1 MAAIYQHG
9 YVPKSM
15 YGNVVALLRNCV
27 TTTGVHLDIGCG
39 FGAIAEPVR
48 DELGLTYVGFDLATD
63 GLDSLRERGFD
74 VHQADLFDLE
84 QLYVKIH
91 AAARGRP
98 VASLTFL
105 DTLEHIV
112 NGPATLAMF
121 RRLAEQWAAP
131 LVLSVP
137 NITHK
142 DIALK
147 LLTGRWDVTEAG
159 LLDYTHVDCY
169 SSRRLAQ
176 LMAASGWREIEARD
190 WCLEYSDQRFPTEA
204 PTLDV
209 TLPVG
214 HLLRRLIDWA
224 NPHAIVNQF
233 VRSYCIDQPKPLDL
247 WHDRAEPVRP
257 LVSIIVAT
265 QREPSCDLSRLLD
278 NLVRQTNQDFE
289 LVLLH
294 YPLAEADAAGAALV
308 VYELP
313 TALREKSVFVA
324 SPLVGLAGALNDA
337 LNRIVGHHLV
347 ILHADDEVEPQWLS
361 TLGEL
366 HKRTPNSVLR
376 VGTFE
381 SESGRDSSGSVVFPF
396 TSDAYECI
404 ARFAVP
410 GGAIRELGLRFD
422 EGMTDGV
429 EVEFIARAI
438 MLCGMATSAVVAVSR
453 QLAVEATL
461 LAERRKAV
469 TAAYALTLEK
479 LNIHPLI
486 LPPGSVVELQRLI
499 ASDASVGGLS
509 EQLVAAENSAQNFE
523 RQASHFR
530 QEAEVGHR
538 PAEFPMLRTFINRYI
553 LPDSQLSPPH
563 TDAPTETPP
572 FLSIITRTMGTR
584 IRTLRDTLLTL
595 AGQSLQDFELHLVI
609 HGEAESDVTAVR
621 SLVGEFPPT
630 LQARIRVIQCTR
642 PGRSAPLNDAI
653 PHAKGRY
660 VAVLD
665 DDDFVFGHWVE
676 TFERLSRE
684 QPGAML
690 RAVCTRQDFE
700 ATYKGHTLIP
710 RALSWFQ
717 MAWPSDYDAVDHLH
731 ANYSPFMSMAFPIAV
746 FRKLNFRWDETV
758 TTAEDWQF
766 GTRIAMICGVVDTV
780 EITGVYRWW
789 NNGESSTFFHPPT
802 EWQANRERILAE
814 LNGQPILLP
823 KGSVG
828 KICSL
833 IDDNFD
839 MRTKIVELN
848 ASNEEWRVNYE
859 QLTADAAARDEGW
872 RVNYEQLTADAAAR
886 DEGWRVNYEQ
896 LTADA
901 AACDAKRDGLRH
913 ERDQLLSSTF
923 WRLTAP
929 ARRVAEFIPYR
940 LRFHARRVAKLM
952 YWLTTPHRTR
962 ERIAF
967 LKSRAVAS
975 DYGKTPPL

>member
-1 MAAIYQHG
+1 MAAIYQHS

-27 TTTGVHLDIGCG
+27 TTTGLHLDIGCG

-74 VHQADLFDLE
+74 AHQVDLSDLE
-84 QLYVKIH
+84 QSYAKIH
-91 AAARGRP
+91 AVVRNRP
-98 VASLTFL
+98 IASLTFL

-121 RRLAEQWAAP
+121 HRLAEQWAAP

-147 LLTGRWDVTEAG
+147 LLIGRWDVTEAG
-159 LLDYTHVDCY
+159 LLDYTHVECY

-176 LMAASGWREIEARD
+176 LMEASGWREIEAQD
-190 WCLEYSDQRFPTEA
+190 WCLEYSDQLFPTEA

-209 TLPVG
+209 ALPAG
-214 HLLRRLIDWA
+214 HLLRRLVDWA

-233 VRSYCIDQPKPLDL
+233 VRSYCIDQPKALDL

-257 LVSIIVAT
+257 LVSIVVAT
-265 QREPSCDLSRLLD
+265 RREHPCDLSRLFD
-278 NLVRQTNQDFE
+278 NLIRQTNQDFE

-294 YPLAEADAAGAALV
+294 YPPAEVDAAADAALV
-308 VYELP
+308 VCELP

-324 SPLVGLAGALNDA
+324 SPRAGLAGALNDA
-337 LNRIVGHHLV
+337 LSRIVGHHLV
-347 ILHADDEVEPQWLS
+347 IIHADDEVEPHWLS
-361 TLGEL
+361 ALGEL

-381 SESGRDSSGSVVFPF
+381 SESGRDSPVSAVFPF
-396 TSDAYECI
+396 TSDTYKCI
-404 ARFAVP
+404 ASFAVP

-438 MLCGMATSAVVAVSR
+438 MLCGMTTSAVTAVYR
-453 QLAVEATL
+453 QLTAEATL

-469 TAAYALTLEK
+469 TAAYTVTIEK

-486 LPPGSVVELQRLI
+486 LPPGSAVELQRLI

-509 EQLVAAENSAQNFE
+509 EKLVAAENSAQNFEQQASHFRQVVGGLSEKLVAAENSAQNFE

-530 QEAEVGHR
+530 QVAELGHR
-538 PAEFPMLRTFINRYI
+538 PAEFPLLRTFINRYI
-553 LPDSQLSPPH
+553 LPDSELSPLH
-563 TDAPTETPP
+563 IDAPTETTETPP
-572 FLSIITRTMGTR
+572 FLSIITRTTGSR

-609 HGEAESDVTAVR
+609 HSEVESDVSAVR
-621 SLVGEFPPT
+621 SLVAEFPPT

-642 PGRSAPLNDAI
+642 PGRCAPLNDAI

-660 VAVLD
+660 VVVLD

-700 ATYKGHTLIP
+700 ATYNGHTLIP

-746 FRKLNFRWDETV
+746 FKKLNFRWDETV
-758 TTAEDWQF
+758 TTAEDWQL

-789 NNGESSTFFHPPT
+789 NSGESSTFFHPPT

-823 KGSVG
+823 KGSVE

-833 IDDNFD
+833 IDNNFD
-839 MRTKIVELN
+839 MRTKIIELN
-848 ASNEEWRVNYE
+848 ASN
-859 QLTADAAARDEGW
+859 EGW
-872 RVNYEQLTADAAAR
+872 RVNYERLAT
-886 DEGWRVNYEQ
+886 
-896 LTADA
+896 
-901 AACDAKRDGLRH
+901 ACDATQDGLRH
-913 ERDQLLSSTF
+913 ERDLLLSSTF

-929 ARRVAEFIPYR
+929 ARCVAELIPHR
-940 LRFHARRVAKLM
+940 LRFYARRVAKLM
-952 YWLTTPHRTR
+952 YWLATPLRTR

-967 LKSRAVAS
+967 LKSRGRRV
-975 DYGKTPPL
+975 GIRETPPL

>member
-1 MAAIYQHG
+1 MAAVYKHD
-9 YVPKSM
+9 YTPKSM

-74 VHQADLFDLE
+74 VHQVDIFDLE
-84 QLYVKIH
+84 QLRVRIQ
-91 AAARGRP
+91 AATQGRP
-98 VASLTFL
+98 ITSLTFL

-121 RRLAEQWAAP
+121 RGLAEHWAAP

-159 LLDYTHVDCY
+159 LLDYTHVECY

-209 TLPVG
+209 ALPVG
-214 HLLRRLIDWA
+214 HLLRRLVDCA

-233 VRSYCIDQPKPLDL
+233 VRSYCIDQPKALGL
-247 WHDRAEPVRP
+247 CHNRAEPVRP
-257 LVSIIVAT
+257 LVSIVVAT
-265 QREPSCDLSRLLD
+265 QRGPACDLSRLLD
-278 NLVRQTNQDFE
+278 NLVRQTNQDYE
-289 LVLLH
+289 LVLLR
-294 YPLAEADAAGAALV
+294 YPLAEADAAADALV

-313 TALREKSVFVA
+313 TTLREKSVFIT
-324 SPLVGLAGALNDA
+324 SPRVGLAGALNDA
-337 LNRIVGHHLV
+337 LNRIVGHHFV

-381 SESGRDSSGSVVFPF
+381 SESERDSSGSVVFPF
-396 TSDAYECI
+396 TSDAYKWM
-404 ARFAVP
+404 ASFAVP

-438 MLCGMATSAVVAVSR
+438 MLCGVATSPVDAVSR
-453 QLAVEATL
+453 QVAEGSSL

-469 TAAYALTLEK
+469 TAAYAFTIER

-486 LPPGSVVELQRLI
+486 LPPGSAVELQRLI

-509 EQLVAAENSAQNFE
+509 EQLVAAEKRLIASEASVGGLSEQLVAAENSVQNFE
-523 RQASHFR
+523 REARHFR
-530 QEAEVGHR
+530 QEAEMGRR

-553 LPDSQLSPPH
+553 LPDCQLSPLY

-572 FLSIITRTMGTR
+572 FLSIITRTAGTR

-609 HGEAESDVTAVR
+609 HGEAESHVSAVR
-621 SLVGEFPPT
+621 SLVAEFPST
-630 LQARIRVIQCTR
+630 LQARIRVTQCTR

-653 PHAKGRY
+653 SHAKGRY

-684 QPGAML
+684 RPGSML
-690 RAVCTRQDFE
+690 RAVCARQDFE

-710 RALSWFQ
+710 QALSWFQ
-717 MAWPSDYDAVDHLH
+717 MPWPSDYDAVDHLH

-746 FRKLNFRWDETV
+746 FEKLNFRWDETV
-758 TTAEDWQF
+758 TTAEDWQL
-766 GTRIAMICGVVDTV
+766 GTRIAMICGVADTA

-789 NNGESSTFFHPPT
+789 NNGESSMFFHPPT
-802 EWQANRERILAE
+802 EWKANRERILAE

-848 ASNEEWRVNYE
+848 ASNE
-859 QLTADAAARDEGW
+859 GW
-872 RVNYEQLTADAAAR
+872 RVNYERLT
-886 DEGWRVNYEQ
+886 
-896 LTADA
+896 
-901 AACDAKRDGLRH
+901 AACDAK
-913 ERDQLLSSTF
+913 RDQLLSSTF

-929 ARRVAEFIPYR
+929 ARRITEFIPYR
-940 LRFHARRVAKLM
+940 LRFYARRVAKLM
-952 YWLTTPHRTR
+952 YWLATPHRTR

-967 LKSRAVAS
+967 LKSRAVPP